1 MVITTQKTTQATAP
15 ASANP
20 QPLVRAEVIANH
32 FNVHKRTVALWAQAG
47 TIPCV
52 RIGGI
57 LRFNLAEV
65 LGVVK

>member
-1 MVITTQKTTQATAP
+1 MVTTTQKTTQATAP
-15 ASANP
+15 ASAT
-20 QPLVRAEVIANH
+20 QPLVRAEVIAHH

-47 TIPCV
+47 TIPCI

-65 LGVVK
+65 LGVVQ